1 MTLITPESSNIS
13 ITATGLEIRDEL
25 TFDQWRDLA
34 PKFSEAMKCAA
45 WVIGD
50 WLVYGEDHFKS
61 AKGEITS
68 ETYDAAVAATGI
80 DRSTLHLY
88 AHVSRNVPA
97 LTRVKALS
105 WEHHRAVA
113 KLNESEQKQWL
124 EQATSDPAEGGVV
137 SSRRLRKSI
146 MAGRILTPEEMHPEP
161 SDSRIENHIPYVNRL
176 VAWWA
181 RMGESKWLQKSTPE
195 ERAAVRRDLEP
206 VVAIYE
212 EIGER
217 SE

>member
-1 MTLITPESSNIS
+1 MTLITPESSSIS

-50 WLVYGEDHFKS
+50 WIVYGEDHFSLKPNVS
-61 AKGEITS
+61 REV
-68 ETYDAAVAATGI
+68 YDAALAATGL
-80 DRSTLHLY
+80 DRTTLHTY
-88 AHVSRNVPA
+88 AHVSRN
-97 LTRVKALS
+97 LNFLLRNKELS
-105 WEHHRAVA
+105 WEHHKAVA
-113 KLNESEQKQWL
+113 KLDAPEQKKWL
-124 EQATSDPAEGGVV
+124 DLALSDPNDGGIV

-146 MAGRILTPEEMHPEP
+146 MAGHIVTPEEMHPEP